1 MEFIK
6 TLMKLEGN
14 RMHGSLT
21 KRLSGDAWKDAVATA
36 AVYSVF
42 IAGIP
47 LIRTNW
53 HHIQEQ
59 MQASGI
65 TFFYRLGNTYE
76 TTIRF
81 QKPGRESFFYG
92 QPEAVEDSE
101 EGKRNN
107 ILQKAILLYIGH
119 LDLHY
124 RRSLA
129 FLTAVKQK
137 PAETK
142 GSGEDRYGN
151 PVPKV
156 YGGSADQLKG
166 FSINIAPPEQIW
178 VEVDKEN
185 GVWFKQTKDV
195 EKLPETESSSKSS
208 SRGAPPTIIDYTFRC
223 AGPEGNEKVKNFIT
237 NAYAWYTKEME
248 STEDNARYMYSLVA
262 AKEPP
267 KKKGASARYPEDMED
282 EEGPPMKKEESSPI
296 IYKRY
301 KLGDVKNFDS
311 LFFPEK
317 EKLLGTLEAFQAKRG
332 KYKLPGYPHKLG
344 LLLHGPPGTGKTSLI
359 KALACRTGRHI
370 IQVPLGRIKT
380 NEDLMNIM
388 FDQSFRVAT
397 QELPVPLKHENV
409 IYVFEDVDAASKIV
423 KARKSIIKND
433 DSSSS
438 SKGDDSE
445 EYADAYD
452 KLDLSVSRPPLD
464 REFREVGM
472 MSLLIGLLNV
482 LDGVVDTPGRL
493 VVVTTNIVD
502 CLDPALIRPGR
513 VDQKILLGYMR

>member
-1 MEFIK
+1 MEFIN

-36 AVYSVF
+36 AVYTVF

-47 LIRTNW
+47 LVRANW

-65 TFFYRLGNTYE
+65 TFFFRLGNTYE

-81 QKPGRESFFYG
+81 QKPGRESFYCG
-92 QPEAVEDSE
+92 QPEVVEDSE

-142 GSGEDRYGN
+142 GDDEDRYGN

-156 YGGSADQLKG
+156 YGGSADQLKR

-178 VEVDKEN
+178 VEVDKKN

-195 EKLPETESSSKSS
+195 EKLPETEASSKRS
-208 SRGAPPTIIDYTFRC
+208 SRRAPPTIIDYTFRC
-223 AGPEGNEKVKNFIT
+223 AGPEGHEKVKNFIT

-267 KKKGASARYPEDMED
+267 KKKGASARYPDGMED
-282 EEGPPMKKEESSPI
+282 AEGHPKKKQESSPI

-301 KLGDVKNFDS
+301 MLGDVKDFDS

-317 EKLLGTLEAFQAKRG
+317 EKLLRALENFQAKRG
-332 KYKLPGYPHKLG
+332 RYAIRGYPHKLG
-344 LLLHGPPGTGKTSLI
+344 FLLHGPPGTGKTSLI

-370 IQVPLGRIKT
+370 IQVPLGRVKT

-397 QELPVPLKHENV
+397 QELPIPLKHENV

-423 KARKSIIKND
+423 KARKSVIINE

-438 SKGDDSE
+438 SS
-445 EYADAYD
+445 
-452 KLDLSVSRPPLD
+452 
-464 REFREVGM
+464 
-472 MSLLIGLLNV
+472 
-482 LDGVVDTPGRL
+482 
-493 VVVTTNIVD
+493 
-502 CLDPALIRPGR
+502 
-513 VDQKILLGYMR
+513 